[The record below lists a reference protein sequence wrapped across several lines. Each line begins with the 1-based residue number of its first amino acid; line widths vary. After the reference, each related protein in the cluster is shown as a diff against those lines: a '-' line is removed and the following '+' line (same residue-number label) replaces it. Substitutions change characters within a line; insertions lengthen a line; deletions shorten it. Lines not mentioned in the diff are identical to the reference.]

1 MSSDMKMFTV
11 DKFLG
16 VQESGDGDTELQMG
30 MASKMENFF
39 VTDDWNLKLRPGL
52 VRFPIGENREPGQI
66 LDVWAGAVGGSEMLI
81 VCDFY
86 GGTDRIFCVE
96 NKEDGE
102 TVYGRQEGVLG
113 LTDAENAYVS
123 IFDFGGDIYIMS
135 AGNIAVYENGVFVAK
150 EAYVP
155 LVIAGA
161 APAGGGTTMEP
172 INRLTRLRRITY
184 SADGTSTAYVLPP
197 EAVEVTGVSID
208 GMDYAV
214 GAMGSF
220 SAENQTFTFLQA
232 PVKGVGNVEI
242 TYGAD
247 PVASAKSRMEI
258 IRCRLHE
265 SYNGSTDTRLFAA
278 GNGTNMCYYTGPTMS
293 GEATALYFPALNEVK
308 VDMSASE
315 ITGMNRHYSKLMIFK
330 QDEVFTISYEA
341 VTLTDG
347 TTTAGF
353 YLRPMN
359 NEFGNNAIGQVQ
371 TVNNYPRSLC
381 KGGVYE
387 WRVTSSYYKDERYAV
402 RVSDNVGRTLQEADL
417 IKAVT
422 CDDGIQKTY
431 YVFLNDSEGTVL
443 VNRYDMGKEGVWC
456 IYKGKGFRN
465 VRRCVLFG
473 QTVVL
478 FHDTGAFSLA
488 ENVHVDAAEDPTG
501 EPEPIPAVWES
512 GNMSFGADF
521 RRKYSS
527 YIYLNLKPMAATNVT
542 VTAETDRRGDYLEK
556 NVKLDVFDWA
566 NVNFRAW
573 CFNTNSRPSIHRVR
587 LKVKKFVYY
596 KLILKI
602 EEPGATG
609 TILGF
614 DQQVRYASMAK

>member
-1 MSSDMKMFTV
+1 MGSDMKMFTV

-52 VRFPIGENREPGQI
+52 VRFSIGENREPGQI
-66 LDVWAGAVGGSEMLI
+66 LDVWAGAVGGSDLLV

-86 GGTDRIFCVE
+86 GGTDRIFCVVD
-96 NKEDGE
+96 KGDGAAD
-102 TVYGRQEGVLG
+102 YSRQDGVLG
-113 LTDAENAYVS
+113 LTDAENAHVS

-150 EAYVP
+150 EPYVP

-172 INRLTRLRRITY
+172 INRLSRLRRISY

-208 GMDYAV
+208 GMDYAAS
-214 GAMGSF
+214 AMGSF
-220 SAENQTFTFLQA
+220 SVKNQTFTFLQA

-265 SYNGSTDTRLFAA
+265 SYNGSTDTRMFAA
-278 GNGTNMCYYTGPTMS
+278 GNGTNMCYYTGPTMN

-308 VDMSASE
+308 VDISASE
-315 ITGMNRHYSKLMIFK
+315 ITGMKRHYSKLMIFK

-341 VTLTDG
+341 VTLADG

-402 RVSDNVGRTLQEADL
+402 RVSDNVGRTLQGADL
-417 IKAVT
+417 RNAVT

-443 VNRYDMGKEGVWC
+443 VNRYDMGKEGAWC
-456 IYKGKGFRN
+456 IYKGNGFRN

-488 ENVHVDAAEDPTG
+488 ENVHVDAVEDPAG
-501 EPEPIPAVWES
+501 DSEPIPAVWES

-527 YIYLNLKPMAATNVT
+527 YIYLNLLPMAATNVT

-556 NVKLDVFDWA
+556 NVKLDVFDWV
-566 NVNFRAW
+566 NVNFRVW